1 LSLEKVDN
9 NAIIPPHIPF
19 PARSSKFHELQVIA
33 AIPIWFFDVRFLK
46 DAVEVLMQSVQEEGD
61 ELLGIVLLIPGELR
75 REAR

>member
-1 LSLEKVDN
+1 LEKVDN

-19 PARSSKFHELQVIA
+19 PARSSKFHEFKVA
-33 AIPIWFFDVRFLK
+33 TAIPIWLFDVRLLE
-46 DAVEVLMQSVQEEGD
+46 DAIEVLVQSVQEKGD